1 LENGQIV
8 NKIYIR
14 ENNTIKELDY
24 LWIKIGRNDI
34 IISQL
39 RQIWREFVEK

>member
-1 LENGQIV
+1 MSE
-8 NKIYIR
+8 
-14 ENNTIKELDY
+14 ENNTTKELDYLLDY
-24 LWIKIGRNDI
+24 LWIKIGINDI